1 MAYRY
6 KLSELAKKA
15 SADEAEKELGIPKS
29 RFEVGQVTYSDDGT
43 SKSEITD
50 IDPETGA
57 VKWEITQLPG
67 FDLLY
72 DEIDD
77 LVDISKRV
85 YIKTK
90 DDKKFREFYDEIRKL
105 RNSIRTHLRNEY
117 PDQYKRITRIGEMYS
132 KGILD
137 LDKEEKVKEGTCG
150 YGEDGVVG
158 DTPAGPDLIKEFVGG
173 QLEKRS
179 DVLFN
184 QLVPSS
190 GAAETVE
197 G

>member
-85 YIKTK
+85 
-90 DDKKFREFYDEIRKL
+90 
-105 RNSIRTHLRNEY
+105 
-117 PDQYKRITRIGEMYS
+117 
-132 KGILD
+132 
-137 LDKEEKVKEGTCG
+137 
-150 YGEDGVVG
+150 
-158 DTPAGPDLIKEFVGG
+158 
-173 QLEKRS
+173 
-179 DVLFN
+179 
-184 QLVPSS
+184 
-190 GAAETVE
+190 
-197 G
+197 

>member
-50 IDPETGA
+50 IDPVTGA

-72 DEIDD
+72 DEIQ
-77 LVDISKRV
+77 IM
-85 YIKTK
+85 IQ
-90 DDKKFREFYDEIRKL
+90 
-105 RNSIRTHLRNEY
+105 N
-117 PDQYKRITRIGEMYS
+117 
-132 KGILD
+132 
-137 LDKEEKVKEGTCG
+137 
-150 YGEDGVVG
+150 
-158 DTPAGPDLIKEFVGG
+158 PAYH
-173 QLEKRS
+173 S
-179 DVLFN
+179 
-184 QLVPSS
+184 
-190 GAAETVE
+190 
-197 G
+197 